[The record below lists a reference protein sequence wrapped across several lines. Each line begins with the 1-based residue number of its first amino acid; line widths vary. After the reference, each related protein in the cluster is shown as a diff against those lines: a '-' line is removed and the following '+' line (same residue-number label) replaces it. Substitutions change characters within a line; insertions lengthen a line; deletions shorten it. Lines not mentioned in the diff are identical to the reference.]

1 MPDKIHVYEDEAEE
15 FRWKRVAPN
24 GEIVSDSSEGYES
37 ETGATE
43 AANREAQGSDAIVVL
58 DSQS

>member
-1 MPDKIHVYEDEAEE
+1 MPDKIHVYEDESGE
-15 FRWKRVAPN
+15 FRWRRVAPN
-24 GEIVSDSSEGYES
+24 GEVVSDSGEGYES

-43 AANREAQGSDAIVVL
+43 AANREADGADAHVVL